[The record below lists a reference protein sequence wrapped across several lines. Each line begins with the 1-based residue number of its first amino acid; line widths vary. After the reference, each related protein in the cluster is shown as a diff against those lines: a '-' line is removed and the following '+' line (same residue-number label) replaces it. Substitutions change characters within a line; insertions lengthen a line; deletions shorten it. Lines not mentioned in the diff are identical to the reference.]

1 MVVRI
6 SANSTSVKP
15 VPHGL
20 WALTGETSYWNNH
33 KYSEGAQIFRNG
45 EVPEYI
51 YQIREGAVRSYKL
64 LSDGR
69 RQIGAFHLPGD
80 IFGVEIESV
89 HRFTAEAI
97 IDTTVWIA
105 TRHRLFDNLD
115 ERELADTGNVFELLH
130 NSLERAQNHLL
141 LLGRQDAHEK
151 VACFLLE
158 MDRRLK
164 KPPVILL
171 PMSRTDIADYL
182 GLSIETVSRS
192 LSAFRDRGIIS
203 FNCHREVILKN
214 RTKLAEVALSI
225 HRYRHWMHPDRQRCS
240 D

>member
-1 MVVRI
+1 LI
-6 SANSTSVKP
+6 GKTAF
-15 VPHGL
+15 
-20 WALTGETSYWNNH
+20 WNTY
-33 KYSEGAQIFRNG
+33 KYSQGTQVFRNG
-45 EVPEYI
+45 EAPEYI

-105 TRHRLFDNLD
+105 PRHRLFENLD
-115 ERELADTGNVFELLH
+115 ERVSADTRNVFELLH
-130 NSLERAQNHLL
+130 NSLEHAQNHLL
-141 LLGRQDAHEK
+141 LLGRQEAHEK

-164 KPPVILL
+164 KPPVIVL
-171 PMSRTDIADYL
+171 PMTRTDIADYL

-192 LSAFRDRGIIS
+192 LSVFRDRGIIR
-203 FNCHREVILKN
+203 FNGQRAVILKD
-214 RTKLAEVALSI
+214 RTKLAEVALSKRR
-225 HRYRHWMHPDRQRCS
+225 HRDWLH
-240 D
+240 

>member
-1 MVVRI
+1 
-6 SANSTSVKP
+6 

-20 WALTGETSYWNNH
+20 RALTGETSYWNNH
-33 KYSEGAQIFRNG
+33 KYSQGAQIFRNG

-105 TRHRLFDNLD
+105 RRHRLFENVD
-115 ERELADTGNVFELLH
+115 ERELTDTRSIFELLH
-130 NSLERAQNHLL
+130 NSLEHAQNHLL
-141 LLGRQDAHEK
+141 LLGRQEAHEK

-164 KPPVILL
+164 KPPV
-171 PMSRTDIADYL
+171 DYL

>member
-15 VPHGL
+15 GPHGL
-20 WALTGETSYWNNH
+20 RALTGETAYWNHH
-33 KYSEGAQIFRNG
+33 KYSQGAQIFRNG

-105 TRHRLFDNLD
+105 TRHRLFENVD
-115 ERELADTGNVFELLH
+115 EHELADTRGIFELLH
-130 NSLERAQNHLL
+130 NSLEHAQNHLL
-141 LLGRQDAHEK
+141 LLGRQEAHEK

-192 LSAFRDRGIIS
+192 MSLFRDRGVIR
-203 FNCHREVILKN
+203 FNGQREVILKD
-214 RTKLAEVALSI
+214 RTKLAEVALSK
-225 HRYRHWMHPDRQRCS
+225 YRHRDRMHPHCS

>member
-1 MVVRI
+1 VLTALI
-6 SANSTSVKP
+6 GKTGFWNS
-15 VPHGL
+15 HR
-20 WALTGETSYWNNH
+20 
-33 KYSEGAQIFRNG
+33 YSQGTQVFRNG

-69 RQIGAFHLPGD
+69 RQIGAFYLPGD
-80 IFGVEIESV
+80 IFGVETEGR
-89 HRFTAEAI
+89 HRLTAEAI

-105 TRHRLFDNLD
+105 KHHRLFENLG
-115 ERELADTGNVFELLH
+115 EHELADTRNVFELLH
-130 NSLERAQNHLL
+130 NSLEHAQNHLL

-164 KPPVILL
+164 KPPVIVL
-171 PMSRTDIADYL
+171 PMTRVDIADYL
-182 GLSIETVSRS
+182 GLSIETVSRL

-203 FNCHREVILKN
+203 LNGHREVILKD
-214 RTKLAEVALSI
+214 RTKLAEVALSKF
-225 HRYRHWMHPDRQRCS
+225 RCRDWMHPDRQH
-240 D
+240 

>member
-1 MVVRI
+1 M
-6 SANSTSVKP
+6 
-15 VPHGL
+15 
-20 WALTGETSYWNNH
+20 ALTGKTGFWNSY
-33 KYSEGAQIFRNG
+33 KYSQDAQVFRNG
-45 EVPEYI
+45 EAPEYI

-64 LSDGR
+64 LFDGR
-69 RQIGAFHLPGD
+69 RQIGAFYLPGD
-80 IFGVEIESV
+80 IFGVETEDL

-105 TRHRLFDNLD
+105 TRHRLFENLN
-115 ERELADTGNVFELLH
+115 EREPADTRNLFELLH
-130 NSLERAQNHLL
+130 NSLEHAQNHLL

-164 KPPVILL
+164 KPPVIVL
-171 PMSRTDIADYL
+171 PMTRIDIADYL

-192 LSAFRDRGIIS
+192 LSTFRDRGIIS
-203 FNCHREVILKN
+203 FNGHREVILKD
-214 RTKLAEVALSI
+214 RTKLAEVALSKY
-225 HRYRHWMHPDRQRCS
+225 RYRDWMHPHRQHCS

>member
-1 MVVRI
+1 MIVRI
-6 SANSTSVKP
+6 NANSTRVKP

-20 WALTGETSYWNNH
+20 MALTGKTGSWNSY
-33 KYSEGAQIFRNG
+33 KYSQGAQVFGNG
-45 EVPEYI
+45 EAPEYI

-69 RQIGAFHLPGD
+69 RQIGAFYLPGD

-105 TRHRLFDNLD
+105 TRHRLFENVD
-115 ERELADTGNVFELLH
+115 ERELADTRNIVELLH
-130 NSLERAQNHLL
+130 NSLEHAQNHLL
-141 LLGRQDAHEK
+141 LLGRQEAHER

-164 KPPVILL
+164 KPPVIVL

-182 GLSIETVSRS
+182 GLSIETVSRL

-203 FNCHREVILKN
+203 FNGHRDHREVILKD
-214 RTKLAEVALSI
+214 RTKLAEVALSKY
-225 HRYRHWMHPDRQRCS
+225 RYRDWMHRS

>member
-20 WALTGETSYWNNH
+20 TALTGETPYWNNH
-33 KYSEGAQIFRNG
+33 KYSRGAQIFRNG
-45 EVPEYI
+45 EVPEHI

-80 IFGVEIESV
+80 IFGVETESL

-105 TRHRLFDNLD
+105 RCHGLFEDLD
-115 ERELADTGNVFELLH
+115 EGDLADTKKILELLH
-130 NSLERAQNHLL
+130 NSLDHAQNHLL
-141 LLGRQDAHEK
+141 LLGRQEAHER
-151 VACFLLE
+151 VARFLLE
-158 MDRRLK
+158 MDSRLK
-164 KPPVILL
+164 KPTVIVL

-192 LSAFRDRGIIS
+192 LSAFRHWGVIS
-203 FNCHREVILKN
+203 FNGQREIILKN
-214 RTKLAEVALSI
+214 RTKLAQVALS
-225 HRYRHWMHPDRQRCS
+225 RSGGGGRPL
-240 D
+240 